1 MTALATSELARFPE
15 PQGRP
20 HPDASK
26 GWLRRLW
33 PVVRPTRYLLLV
45 AIVGTMIGMAAR
57 TIVPAVLM
65 LAIDNAL
72 DEQTDSIAP
81 YAWAL
86 AALTVVTAVSGFAA
100 RRAMFRVG
108 FRVETAM
115 RHAVFDHL
123 SRMSADFYDRS
134 ETGQLLARANGDIRA
149 VQMFLNFG
157 PFMTLSLISL
167 LFALAL
173 MLSVSIPLT
182 LVTIIP
188 IPIVA
193 FIGLRSRHPQLPAW
207 WLVMARQADVA
218 TLVEENI
225 AGVRVVRNFG
235 GEQHEVARM
244 AGVADQLRWAMVKGA
259 DVSARYIPALEHLP
273 RLSLAVVLLYG
284 GLLVEDGTLGI
295 GALVAFSSYVV
306 MVQVPFRFIGHLVQM
321 AQRAKASAMR
331 VYEVFDEPETIVER
345 PDAVDLLAGGSRS
358 GDADGER
365 GGLRG
370 AVAFRDVRFGYGGDA
385 DVLRGFTLDIA
396 PGETVALVGETASG
410 KSTVARLLPRF
421 YDVRSGAIEIDG
433 VDIRDATLESLRNTV
448 GVALDDPFLFSMSIR
463 DNIAFADP
471 TASDERVRAAAQAA
485 QAIEFIEDLDDGF
498 DEVVG
503 ERGYTLSGG
512 QRQRISL
519 ARALLHDPQVLV
531 LDDAT
536 SAIDVRV
543 EEKIHAGLREAT
555 ADRTVIVIAH
565 RLSTIALADR
575 VVFLDAG
582 VVAATGTHEEL
593 MRSEPRYQELLEHL
607 EEPGPEPGHEPGETP
622 DGEVG

>member
-1 MTALATSELARFPE
+1 MTALATSDLARFPE

-20 HPDASK
+20 DPDASK
-26 GWLRRLW
+26 GWMRRLW
-33 PVVRPTRYLLLV
+33 PVVRPTRRAFLV
-45 AIVGTMIGMAAR
+45 AIIGTMIGMAAR
-57 TIVPAVLM
+57 TLVPAVLM

-72 DEQTDSIAP
+72 DERTDSIAP

-86 AALTVVTAVSGFAA
+86 AGLTVIAAVSGFAA

-108 FRVETAM
+108 FRVETAL
-115 RHAVFDHL
+115 RHAVFDHM

-157 PFMTLSLISL
+157 PFMTLSLASL
-167 LFALAL
+167 VLALAL
-173 MLSVSIPLT
+173 MLAVSVPLT

-193 FIGLRSRHPQLPAW
+193 FIGLQSRHPQLPAW
-207 WLVMARQADVA
+207 WLVMARQADVS

-225 AGVRVVRNFG
+225 AGVRVVRNFA

-321 AQRAKASAMR
+321 AQRAKASALR

-345 PDAVDLLAGGSRS
+345 DDAVDIS
-358 GDADGER
+358 GAA
-365 GGLRG
+365 G
-370 AVAFRDVRFGYGGDA
+370 AVAFRDVRFGYSGDG
-385 DVLRGFTLDIA
+385 DVLKGFTLDIA

-421 YDVRSGAIEIDG
+421 YDVRDGTIEIDG
-433 VDIRDATLESLRNTV
+433 VDVRYATLESLRNTV
-448 GVALDDPFLFSMSIR
+448 GVAFDDPFLFSMSVR

-471 TASDERVRAAAQAA
+471 TASDGRVRAAAEAA
-485 QAIEFIEDLDDGF
+485 QAMGFIDELDDGL

-543 EEKIHAGLREAT
+543 EEMIHAGLRKAT

-565 RLSTIALADR
+565 RVSTIALADR
-575 VVFLDAG
+575 VVFLDGG
-582 VVAATGTHEEL
+582 VVAATGTHDEL
-593 MRSEPRYQELLEHL
+593 IVSEPRYRELLEHL
-607 EEPGPEPGHEPGETP
+607 DEGGEA
-622 DGEVG
+622 

>member
-1 MTALATSELARFPE
+1 MTALATSELARYPE

-33 PVVRPTRYLLLV
+33 PVVRPTRFLLLV

-86 AALTVVTAVSGFAA
+86 AGLTVVSALSGFAA

-173 MLSVSIPLT
+173 MLAVSVPLT

-193 FIGLRSRHPQLPAW
+193 FIGLKSRHPQLPAW

-345 PDAVDLLAGGSRS
+345 DDAVDLAAGG
-358 GDADGER
+358 GA
-365 GGLRG
+365 RG
-370 AVAFRDVRFGYGGDA
+370 AVSFRDVRFGYGGDA
-385 DVLRGFTLDIA
+385 DVLRGFSLDIS
-396 PGETVALVGETASG
+396 PGETIALVGETASG

-421 YDVRSGAIEIDG
+421 YDVRGGSIEIDG

-463 DNIAFADP
+463 DNVAFADP
-471 TASDERVRAAAQAA
+471 TASDERVRAAAEAA

-582 VVAATGTHEEL
+582 VVAGTGTHEEL

-607 EEPGPEPGHEPGETP
+607 EEP
-622 DGEVG
+622 DGEAG

>member
-1 MTALATSELARFPE
+1 MTALATSELARYPE

-20 HPDASK
+20 DPDASK

-33 PVVRPTRYLLLV
+33 PVIRPTRHLMLT

-65 LAIDNAL
+65 VAIDSAL
-72 DEQTDSIAP
+72 DERTEPIAP
-81 YAWAL
+81 YAWTL
-86 AALTVVTAVSGFAA
+86 AGLTVVYAISGFAA

-123 SRMSADFYDRS
+123 SRMSSDFYDRS

-173 MLSVSIPLT
+173 MLSVSVPLT

-193 FIGLRSRHPQLPAW
+193 FIGLKSRHPQLPAW

-235 GEQHEVARM
+235 GERHEVARM

-345 PDAVDLLAGGSRS
+345 DDAVDLTGA
-358 GDADGER
+358 
-365 GGLRG
+365 RG
-370 AVAFRDVRFGYGGDA
+370 AVAFRDVRFGYGADA
-385 DVLRGFTLDIA
+385 DVLQGFDLDIA
-396 PGETVALVGETASG
+396 PGETIALVGETASG

-433 VDIRDATLESLRNTV
+433 VDVRDATLESLRNTV

-471 TASDERVRAAAQAA
+471 TASDDRVRTAAEAA
-485 QAIEFIEDLDDGF
+485 QAIEFIDDLDDGF

-519 ARALLHDPQVLV
+519 ARALLHDPQILV

-575 VVFLDAG
+575 VVFLDDG

-593 MRSEPRYQELLEHL
+593 MRTEPRYQELLEHL
-607 EEPGPEPGHEPGETP
+607 EDPVEDRVEDRVE
-622 DGEVG
+622 EVG

>member
-1 MTALATSELARFPE
+1 VTAVATEDLARYPE
-15 PQGRP
+15 PKGRP
-20 HPDASK
+20 DPDTSK
-26 GWLRRLW
+26 GWIRRLL
-33 PVVRPTRYLLLV
+33 PVIAPMKVGLIV
-45 AIVGTMIGMAAR
+45 ATLGTTVGMVARIV
-57 TIVPAVLM
+57 VPAVLM

-81 YAWAL
+81 YAIAIGVL
-86 AALTVVTAVSGFAA
+86 SVVGFVSSYAA
-100 RRAMFRVG
+100 RREMFRVA

-123 SRMSADFYDRS
+123 SRMSASFYDRS
-134 ETGQLLARANGDIRA
+134 ETGQLLARANGDIRS

-157 PFMTLSLISL
+157 PFMVLSLASL
-167 LFALAL
+167 VIALGFMFAV
-173 MLSVSIPLT
+173 SVPLT

-207 WLVMARQADVA
+207 WLVMARQAEVA
-218 TLVEENI
+218 TLVDENI
-225 AGVRVVRNFG
+225 AGVRVVKNFA

-259 DVSARYIPALEHLP
+259 DVTARYVPALEHLP
-273 RLSLAVVLLYG
+273 RMSMVAVLLYG
-284 GLLVEDGTLGI
+284 GLLVEDGTIGI

-321 AQRAKASAMR
+321 AQRAKASSLR
-331 VYEVFDEPETIVER
+331 VFEVFDEEITIVDVEK
-345 PDAVDLLAGGSRS
+345 PTDITKA
-358 GDADGER
+358 R
-365 GGLRG
+365 GR
-370 AVAFRDVRFGYGGDA
+370 VQFDDVRFGYGGDA
-385 DVLRGFTLDIA
+385 DVLRGFTLDIQ

-421 YDVRSGAIEIDG
+421 YDVRSGAIQIDG
-433 VDIRDATLESLRNTV
+433 VDVREASLSSLRSVV

-471 TASDERVRAAAQAA
+471 TASDERVRAAAEAA
-485 QAIEFIEDLDDGF
+485 QALGFIEELDDGF

-565 RLSTIALADR
+565 RLSTISLADR
-575 VVFLDAG
+575 VVLLDEG
-582 VVAATGTHEEL
+582 VVAATGVHEDL
-593 MRSEPRYQELLEHL
+593 IKSEPRYRRLLEHM
-607 EEPGPEPGHEPGETP
+607 E
-622 DGEVG
+622 DDS

>member
-1 MTALATSELARFPE
+1 VTALATSELARYPE

-33 PVVRPTRYLLLV
+33 PVVRPTRFLLLV

-86 AALTVVTAVSGFAA
+86 AGLTVVSALSGFAA
-100 RRAMFRVG
+100 RRAMFQVG

-173 MLSVSIPLT
+173 MLAVSVPLT

-193 FIGLRSRHPQLPAW
+193 FIGLKSRHPQLPAW

-284 GLLVEDGTLGI
+284 GLLVEDGTIGI

-345 PDAVDLLAGGSRS
+345 DDAVDLSGGV
-358 GDADGER
+358 
-365 GGLRG
+365 GGGARG
-370 AVAFRDVRFGYGGDA
+370 AVSFNDVRFGYGGDA
-385 DVLRGFTLDIA
+385 DVMRGFNLEIS
-396 PGETVALVGETASG
+396 PGETIALVGETASG

-421 YDVRSGAIEIDG
+421 YDVRGGSIEIDG
-433 VDIRDATLESLRNTV
+433 IDIRDATLESLRNTV

-471 TASDERVRAAAQAA
+471 TASEDRVRAAAEAA

-607 EEPGPEPGHEPGETP
+607 EDPDPDQDP
-622 DGEVG
+622 DGEAG

>member
-1 MTALATSELARFPE
+1 
-15 PQGRP
+15 
-20 HPDASK
+20 
-26 GWLRRLW
+26 
-33 PVVRPTRYLLLV
+33 
-45 AIVGTMIGMAAR
+45 
-57 TIVPAVLM
+57 
-65 LAIDNAL
+65 
-72 DEQTDSIAP
+72 
-81 YAWAL
+81 
-86 AALTVVTAVSGFAA
+86 
-100 RRAMFRVG
+100 
-108 FRVETAM
+108 
-115 RHAVFDHL
+115 
-123 SRMSADFYDRS
+123 
-134 ETGQLLARANGDIRA
+134 
-149 VQMFLNFG
+149 
-157 PFMTLSLISL
+157 
-167 LFALAL
+167 
-173 MLSVSIPLT
+173 MLSISVPLT
-182 LVTIIP
+182 LVTILP
-188 IPIVA
+188 VPFVA
-193 FIGLRSRHPQLPAW
+193 YIGLRSRHPQLPIW

-218 TLVEENI
+218 TVVEENI
-225 AGVRVVRNFG
+225 AGVRVVKSFA
-235 GEQHEVARM
+235 GERHQIARM

-345 PDAVDLLAGGSRS
+345 DDAVDLAAGG
-358 GDADGER
+358 GA
-365 GGLRG
+365 RG
-370 AVAFRDVRFGYGGDA
+370 AVSFRDVRFGYGGDA
-385 DVLRGFTLDIA
+385 DVLRGFSLDIS
-396 PGETVALVGETASG
+396 PGETIALVGETASG

-421 YDVRSGAIEIDG
+421 YDVRGGSIEIDG

-471 TASDERVRAAAQAA
+471 TASDERVRAAAEAA
-485 QAIEFIEDLDDGF
+485 QAIGFIEDLDDGF

-607 EEPGPEPGHEPGETP
+607 EDP
-622 DGEVG
+622 DGEAG

>member
-1 MTALATSELARFPE
+1 MTAIATDELARYPE

-20 HPDASK
+20 HPDREL
-26 GWLRRLW
+26 GWIRRLW
-33 PVVRPTRYLLLV
+33 PVIRPNRVGLIV
-45 AIVGTMIGMAAR
+45 AIAGTAIGMLAR
-57 TIVPAVLM
+57 MLVPAALM

-72 DEQTDSIAP
+72 DEQTDDLAP
-81 YAWAL
+81 YAIAL
-86 AALTVVTAVSGFAA
+86 GVLTVIAFVSGFAA
-100 RRAMFRVG
+100 RREMFRVA
-108 FRVETAM
+108 FRTETAM

-123 SRMSADFYDRS
+123 SRMSAEYYDRS

-157 PFMTLSLISL
+157 PFMTLSLASL
-167 LFALAL
+167 VVALGL
-173 MLSVSIPLT
+173 MLSVSVPLT
-182 LVTIIP
+182 LVTILP
-188 IPIVA
+188 IPVVA

-225 AGVRVVRNFG
+225 AGVRVVRNFS
-235 GEQHEVARM
+235 GEKHEVARM
-244 AGVADQLRWAMVKGA
+244 AGRADQLRWAMVKGA
-259 DVSARYIPALEHLP
+259 DVSARYIPTLEHLP
-273 RLSLAVVLLYG
+273 RISQVMVLLYG
-284 GLLVEDGTLGI
+284 GLLVESGDIGI

-321 AQRAKASAMR
+321 AQRAKASALR
-331 VYEVFDEPETIVER
+331 VYEVFDEPISVVEAD
-345 PDAVDLLAGGSRS
+345 DAVDIAGSRGS
-358 GDADGER
+358 VR
-365 GGLRG
+365 
-370 AVAFRDVRFGYGGDA
+370 FRDVHFGYGRDA
-385 DVLRGFTLDIA
+385 DVLRGFDLEIE
-396 PGETVALVGETASG
+396 PGETVALVGATASG
-410 KSTVARLLPRF
+410 KSTVARLLPRL
-421 YDVRSGAIEIDG
+421 YDVRRGAIEIDG
-433 VDIRDATLESLRNTV
+433 VDVRDAALDSVRSMV

-471 TASDERVRAAAQAA
+471 TASDERVQAAARTAQAA
-485 QAIEFIEDLDDGF
+485 EFIAELDHGY

-565 RLSTIALADR
+565 RVSTISLADR
-575 VVFLDAG
+575 VVLLADGA
-582 VVAATGTHEEL
+582 VAATGTHEHL
-593 MRSEPRYQELLEHL
+593 LATEPRYRELLEHMD
-607 EEPGPEPGHEPGETP
+607 E
-622 DGEVG
+622 DDVGGAA

>member
-1 MTALATSELARFPE
+1 V
-15 PQGRP
+15 
-20 HPDASK
+20 
-26 GWLRRLW
+26 RR
-33 PVVRPTRYLLLV
+33 
-45 AIVGTMIGMAAR
+45 
-57 TIVPAVLM
+57 
-65 LAIDNAL
+65 
-72 DEQTDSIAP
+72 E
-81 YAWAL
+81 
-86 AALTVVTAVSGFAA
+86 
-100 RRAMFRVG
+100 MFRVA

-123 SRMSADFYDRS
+123 SRMSASFYDRS
-134 ETGQLLARANGDIRA
+134 ETGQLLARANGDIRS

-157 PFMTLSLISL
+157 PFMVLSLASL
-167 LFALAL
+167 VIALGFMFAV
-173 MLSVSIPLT
+173 SVPLT

-207 WLVMARQADVA
+207 WLVMARQAEVA
-218 TLVEENI
+218 TLVDENI
-225 AGVRVVRNFG
+225 AGVRVVKNFA

-259 DVSARYIPALEHLP
+259 DVTARYVPALEHLP
-273 RLSLAVVLLYG
+273 RMSMVAVLLYG

-321 AQRAKASAMR
+321 AQRAKASSLR
-331 VYEVFDEPETIVER
+331 VFEIFDEEITI
-345 PDAVDLLAGGSRS
+345 
-358 GDADGER
+358 ADIEQPTDISKAR
-365 GGLRG
+365 GR
-370 AVAFRDVRFGYGGDA
+370 VQFNDVRFGYGGDA
-385 DVLRGFTLDIA
+385 DVLRGFMLDIQ

-421 YDVRSGAIEIDG
+421 YDVRSGAIQIDG
-433 VDIRDATLESLRNTV
+433 VDVREASLSSLRSVV

-485 QAIEFIEDLDDGF
+485 QALGFIEELDNGF

-543 EEKIHAGLREAT
+543 EEKIHAGLRVAT

-565 RLSTIALADR
+565 RLSTISLADR
-575 VVFLDAG
+575 VVLLDEG
-582 VVAATGTHEEL
+582 VVAATGVHEDL
-593 MRSEPRYQELLEHL
+593 IKSEPRYRRLLEHM
-607 EEPGPEPGHEPGETP
+607 E
-622 DGEVG
+622 DDS